1 MEYYSWRDF
10 IMDLPK
16 TYEYLAVWLEGVAL
30 VLILILDYREYL
42 RQGRER
48 GQREKERI
56 QERKQQDQDREA
68 QAEQQR
74 TLADVLR
81 KQIHADR
88 VAWIFQTMRKF
99 VFFLSDSIRDGHF
112 EAGQRFERARG
123 DHDEPEILEVF
134 GN

>member
-1 MEYYSWRDF
+1 MEYYSWRGF
-10 IMDLPK
+10 MLDLLK
-16 TYEYLAVWLEGVAL
+16 TYEYVAVWLEGGAL
-30 VLILILDYREYL
+30 VLILILDYLEYR

-48 GQREKERI
+48 GKLEKERI
-56 QERKQQDQDREA
+56 EERKQQTQDREA

-74 TLADVLR
+74 ILADVLR

-112 EAGQRFERARG
+112 EVGQRFEYRKDDNA
-123 DHDEPEILEVF
+123 EPE
-134 GN
+134 